1 MNQIFMNVKEVSE
14 KLGVSR
20 TKAYN
25 TIREW
30 NDELKSMGYFTKSGS
45 VPRRSATDTKSRNNK
60 EAGNCPGCNRG
71 RGTGC

>member
-1 MNQIFMNVKEVSE
+1 MNQIFMDVKEVSE

-45 VPRRSATDTKSRNNK
+45 VPRAFFEKK
-60 EAGNCPGCNRG
+60 CYGYEKQE
-71 RGTGC
+71 

>member
-20 TKAYN
+20 TKACN

-45 VPRRSATDTKSRNNK
+45 VPRAFFEKK
-60 EAGNCPGCNRG
+60 FYGYEEQK
-71 RGTGC
+71 

>member
-14 KLGVSR
+14 KLGVSKS
-20 TKAYN
+20 KAYN

-45 VPRRSATDTKSRNNK
+45 VPRAFFEKK
-60 EAGNCPGCNRG
+60 CYGYEEQK
-71 RGTGC
+71 